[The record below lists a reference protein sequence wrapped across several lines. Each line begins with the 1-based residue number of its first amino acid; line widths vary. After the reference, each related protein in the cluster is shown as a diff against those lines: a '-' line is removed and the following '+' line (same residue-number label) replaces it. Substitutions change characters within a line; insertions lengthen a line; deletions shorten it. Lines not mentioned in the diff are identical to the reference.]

1 MHINF
6 PKFYHFID
14 NLNIKNIDKLN
25 KNIALIY
32 RNYEKKLV
40 CMKLINLKIIAKKI
54 IKNF

>member
-14 NLNIKNIDKLN
+14 NLNIKNVDKLN

-32 RNYEKKLV
+32 RNYEKNL
-40 CMKLINLKIIAKKI
+40 MKMK
-54 IKNF
+54 